1 LVEEKGHDFALLYI
15 RRRRRRRRRRTLTK
29 ISFLQSTQE
38 EGL

>member
-1 LVEEKGHDFALLYI
+1 MTLHCYLYI
-15 RRRRRRRRRRTLTK
+15 RRRRRRRRRRRTLTK